1 MKKLISLFSSMS
13 VLVQAAQDE
22 SESIGSQMADAMSG
36 MADAAND
43 VMSSMSYKMKIML
56 FWASMSSMHKIIIV
70 GLGVVVVL
78 WIICKL
84 MHRRKDSCCK

>member
-1 MKKLISLFSSMS
+1 MKKLISQFSRMS